1 MREEGT
7 PCNTRKAPLCHS
19 LLYSLLFIGNTPAI
33 CQHDK
38 VHAAFFFFHCS
49 SSLLPWSSILHAF
62 CDEEEPPPSVMN
74 YTRTEQPLSDCNPL
88 SLSLWLQ
95 RLRAATNSSGQ
106 EPSAVWF
113 RASNNTLWRRRK
125 VSPTHRHRNHIL
137 FSQKFDSRDHLV
149 SWLLSSSWKQINNS
163 CLCSSR
169 LLLLQSAEIG
179 LDKSTQ

>member
-1 MREEGT
+1 MHSVMRK
-7 PCNTRKAPLCHS
+7 N
-19 LLYSLLFIGNTPAI
+19 
-33 CQHDK
+33 
-38 VHAAFFFFHCS
+38 
-49 SSLLPWSSILHAF
+49 LLPQSWTIQ
-62 CDEEEPPPSVMN
+62 
-74 YTRTEQPLSDCNPL
+74 EQNSLWVIVTL

-113 RASNNTLWRRRK
+113 RASNNTLRRRRK
-125 VSPTHRHRNHIL
+125 VLPTHRHRNHIL

-149 SWLLSSSWKQINNS
+149 LWLLSSSWKQINNS